1 MLNASD
7 TPKHCYGYL
16 QALCK
21 DLSRDDFETGAWPQ
35 AVHEMIVF
43 RHELERRTA
52 GFQWLEGAELEE
64 TNGWASSAQ
73 ARDDRQAGCR
83 LRAAACDTVRAA
95 LKAHRDSTE
104 EGWSDSAAP
113 CTPGQSMMACAGM
126 HLQAGR
132 GTKESGRGCRLI
144 LPGSSFTAAALRD
157 VSDLQRLCKRCESAF
172 PCAQCGQMLPASG
185 FAAEQSFKPMK
196 ARCCSNCVMETKVPV
211 TPGDVQALSRSGAR
225 NEIRRWQLNLQRLLQ
240 AFPVEVAPQ
249 VQAFIGLPQK
259 RLLWSMGSRLLC
271 LRCDRI
277 WCGGAV
283 IDCCCWEGSMSRP
296 AAPRWRRS
304 KGGSTALELERLVT
318 EPITGR
324 DPQGVHPSAASPIR
338 ITMPA
343 MLTHSSKVVL
353 HEDPLPQRLLM
364 LEQKCRA
371 QEAMLLEKDAHLQ
384 KLKENADGEQL
395 RQRVLM
401 PGWRDDAA
409 LTRHFGSV
417 VVQSPGQPSSEGHQS
432 FVASFLGIEL
442 FSPECHCSTPSKIWS
457 SPLEQ
462 KVRLQ
467 EAELHDRDKQIHK
480 LTEIV
485 DQAKSSLQ
493 QLAIEADSE
502 NNELQAE
509 LVAMK
514 GKLECVADETRSRE
528 EVDQL
533 DKKLAESEAM
543 CQALRWELDA
553 ISVRNAQETAT
564 SADPGNDLTDRE
576 VTALRAEAVRLRELQ
591 QLQWQQHA
599 ANAQR
604 FRAELTALRAALR
617 REGLAVDS
625 GVELA
630 ADASSEALEEAKM
643 ETVLAQKELEESR
656 GLAVQATSEVVKLR
670 DGLSEA
676 EAALETE
683 RRTRRQAVESL
694 HQCEEVAAK
703 LMAERNAAR
712 AELEEHTA
720 VAEAFRKQAA
730 SDVRESRWARFT
742 LRLLH
747 FIDGSTFDELK
758 ESWSYGLQRWQ

>member
-1 MLNASD
+1 MHAWAVNDGLCGHAS
-7 TPKHCYGYL
+7 
-16 QALCK
+16 A
-21 DLSRDDFETGAWPQ
+21 
-35 AVHEMIVF
+35 
-43 RHELERRTA
+43 
-52 GFQWLEGAELEE
+52 
-64 TNGWASSAQ
+64 
-73 ARDDRQAGCR
+73 
-83 LRAAACDTVRAA
+83 
-95 LKAHRDSTE
+95 
-104 EGWSDSAAP
+104 
-113 CTPGQSMMACAGM
+113 
-126 HLQAGR
+126 
-132 GTKESGRGCRLI
+132 
-144 LPGSSFTAAALRD
+144 
-157 VSDLQRLCKRCESAF
+157 
-172 PCAQCGQMLPASG
+172 
-185 FAAEQSFKPMK
+185 
-196 ARCCSNCVMETKVPV
+196 
-211 TPGDVQALSRSGAR
+211 
-225 NEIRRWQLNLQRLLQ
+225 
-240 AFPVEVAPQ
+240 
-249 VQAFIGLPQK
+249 
-259 RLLWSMGSRLLC
+259 
-271 LRCDRI
+271 
-277 WCGGAV
+277 
-283 IDCCCWEGSMSRP
+283 SRP
-296 AAPRWRRS
+296 WNE
-304 KGGSTALELERLVT
+304 GERPAT

-324 DPQGVHPSAASPIR
+324 EPQGVHPSAPASPIR

-343 MLTHSSKVVL
+343 MITHSSKVVL

-384 KLKENADGEQL
+384 KLKESADGEQL
-395 RQRVLM
+395 RLRVLM
-401 PGWRDDAA
+401 LEGRCRSHEAILSEKEA
-409 LTRHFGSV
+409 QL
-417 VVQSPGQPSSEGHQS
+417 QKLKAYQPR
-432 FVASFLGIEL
+432 VPL
-442 FSPECHCSTPSKIWS
+442 
-457 SPLEQ
+457 LEQ
-462 KVRLQ
+462 KVQLQ

-509 LVAMK
+509 LIAMK
-514 GKLECVADETRSRE
+514 EKLECVADETRSRQ

-553 ISVRNAQETAT
+553 ISVKNGQETAT

-625 GVELA
+625 GMELA
-630 ADASSEALEEAKM
+630 ADVSSEALEEAKM
-643 ETVLAQKELEESR
+643 ETALAQKELEEFR

-670 DGLSEA
+670 EGLSEA

-712 AELEEHTA
+712 EELEEHTMG
-720 VAEAFRKQAA
+720 AEAFRKQAA
-730 SDVRESRWARFT
+730 SDMRESRWARFT

-747 FIDGSTFDELK
+747 LIDGSTFDELK
-758 ESWSYGLQRWQ
+758 ESWSYGLQRWQAFATTLTEKINSRAQEIAGNCAKGDKALQALNEKITSQELQMAAFADKAVQEFSEAQKSWEECLKRERTLRLSAEEDLRKQCGEQAVDSEKDRSEVERLQKQLAEAQHTIGQLVVQSLEPAPKKAAASKTASASLRSRTRSSLT

>member
-1 MLNASD
+1 
-7 TPKHCYGYL
+7 
-16 QALCK
+16 
-21 DLSRDDFETGAWPQ
+21 
-35 AVHEMIVF
+35 
-43 RHELERRTA
+43 
-52 GFQWLEGAELEE
+52 
-64 TNGWASSAQ
+64 
-73 ARDDRQAGCR
+73 
-83 LRAAACDTVRAA
+83 
-95 LKAHRDSTE
+95 
-104 EGWSDSAAP
+104 
-113 CTPGQSMMACAGM
+113 
-126 HLQAGR
+126 
-132 GTKESGRGCRLI
+132 
-144 LPGSSFTAAALRD
+144 
-157 VSDLQRLCKRCESAF
+157 
-172 PCAQCGQMLPASG
+172 
-185 FAAEQSFKPMK
+185 
-196 ARCCSNCVMETKVPV
+196 
-211 TPGDVQALSRSGAR
+211 
-225 NEIRRWQLNLQRLLQ
+225 
-240 AFPVEVAPQ
+240 
-249 VQAFIGLPQK
+249 
-259 RLLWSMGSRLLC
+259 
-271 LRCDRI
+271 
-277 WCGGAV
+277 
-283 IDCCCWEGSMSRP
+283 
-296 AAPRWRRS
+296 
-304 KGGSTALELERLVT
+304 
-318 EPITGR
+318 
-324 DPQGVHPSAASPIR
+324 
-338 ITMPA
+338 MPA

-401 PGWRDDAA
+401 LEGRCRSHEATLSEKEA
-409 LTRHFGSV
+409 QLQKLKAF
-417 VVQSPGQPSSEGHQS
+417 QPR
-432 FVASFLGIEL
+432 VPL
-442 FSPECHCSTPSKIWS
+442 
-457 SPLEQ
+457 LEQ

-591 QLQWQQHA
+591 
-599 ANAQR
+599 R
-604 FRAELTALRAALR
+604 GPSKGGT
-617 REGLAVDS
+617 AVDS

-758 ESWSYGLQRWQ
+758 ESWSYGLQRWQAFATTLTEKINSRAQEIAGNCAKGDKALQALNEKITSQELQMAAFADKAVQEFSEAQKSWEECLKRERTLRLSAEEDLRKQCGEQAVGLEKDRSEVERLQKQLAEAQHTIGQLVVQSLEPAPKKAAASKTASGSLRSR